1 VLTTLLFNVT
11 PTDTPTFAVAVVVLL
26 AGALAAAIVPARRAA
41 RLDPNLVL
49 RAE

>member
-1 VLTTLLFNVT
+1 VLASLLFNVT
-11 PTDTPTFAVAVVVLL
+11 ATDARTLAMAIGVLL
-26 AGALAAAIVPARRAA
+26 AAALAAAIVPARRAA